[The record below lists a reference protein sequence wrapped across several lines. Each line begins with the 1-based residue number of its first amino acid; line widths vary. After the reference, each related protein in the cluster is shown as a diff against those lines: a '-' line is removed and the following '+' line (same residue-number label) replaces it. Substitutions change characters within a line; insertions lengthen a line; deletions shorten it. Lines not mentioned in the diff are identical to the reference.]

1 MDDTAAW
8 VLKSR
13 RLEEEAKKKQIAEAA
28 KKAAQL
34 NAMDEEAE
42 AEDSD
47 DEAVQKKRS
56 ACQPP
61 HLTLDMLARS
71 SVSAKP
77 FLDEQSLPL
86 LPAALAFC
94 VLWGGAGIKLRGSRL
109 HTAWTSLRSAR
120 SRS

>member
-1 MDDTAAW
+1 MDWNVSSTHRTPLHRDREPFVQEDPEVDDTAAW

-71 SVSAKP
+71 SVSAEP
-77 FLDEQSLPL
+77 FLDESNRFLFFQ
-86 LPAALAFC
+86 
-94 VLWGGAGIKLRGSRL
+94 RR
-109 HTAWTSLRSAR
+109 T
-120 SRS
+120 

>member
-1 MDDTAAW
+1 VQEDPEVDDTAAW

-71 SVSAKP
+71 SVSAEP
-77 FLDEQSLPL
+77 FLDESNRFLFFQ
-86 LPAALAFC
+86 
-94 VLWGGAGIKLRGSRL
+94 RR
-109 HTAWTSLRSAR
+109 T
-120 SRS
+120 